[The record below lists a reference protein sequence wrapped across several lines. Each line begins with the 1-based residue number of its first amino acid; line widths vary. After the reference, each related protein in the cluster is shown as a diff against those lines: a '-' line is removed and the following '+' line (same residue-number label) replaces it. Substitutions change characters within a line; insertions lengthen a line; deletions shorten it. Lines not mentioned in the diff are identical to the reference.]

1 MGTRE
6 THLGHRVVKQ
16 EERESQT
23 TPTSDTT
30 SDSIGDNSFYE
41 VRLLNDIYTPTPL
54 GIQILQGTFSVSYVA
69 AVNMMLSA
77 ETTGACSCGIYR
89 RAAAQILIRE
99 VMERARKHHAPLRC
113 VAVPCRGPKAQQF
126 VGEWLGRFDGMLWK
140 AFWPAVDP
148 ASG

>member
-30 SDSIGDNSFYE
+30 SDSIGDYSYYE

-99 VMERARKHHAPLRC
+99 VMERARKHHAY
-113 VAVPCRGPKAQQF
+113 AVWRYP
-126 VGEWLGRFDGMLWK
+126 VGVRRRSNSS
-140 AFWPAVDP
+140 
-148 ASG
+148 ASGWADLTGCCGRRFGRQ